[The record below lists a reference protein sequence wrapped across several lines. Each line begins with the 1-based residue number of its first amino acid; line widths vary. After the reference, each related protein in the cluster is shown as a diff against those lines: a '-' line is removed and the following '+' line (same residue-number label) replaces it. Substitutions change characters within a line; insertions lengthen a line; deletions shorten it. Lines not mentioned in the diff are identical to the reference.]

1 MSHAVCL
8 SVCIYAL
15 SSCAKIAEPI
25 EKQEMTEDLL
35 VQDML
40 YYMRV
45 QIVLR
50 EGAIP
55 GTTAGL
61 LRKEVSLPLRRQ
73 FNANILYYYYYYYYF
88 CHYTHLTA
96 SFPGQPGYAGT
107 RKVKPV

>member
-1 MSHAVCL
+1 
-8 SVCIYAL
+8 
-15 SSCAKIAEPI
+15 
-25 EKQEMTEDLL
+25 
-35 VQDML
+35 
-40 YYMRV
+40 MRV

-55 GTTAGL
+55 GTTARL

-73 FNANILYYYYYYYYF
+73 FNANILYYYYYYY
-88 CHYTHLTA
+88 HYTHLTA

>member
-1 MSHAVCL
+1 MSGRIACVNCVDAVL
-8 SVCIYAL
+8 SYTCRMQCVSLYVFMRCRAVQ
-15 SSCAKIAEPI
+15 KIAEPI

-35 VQDML
+35 VQGML

-61 LRKEVSLPLRRQ
+61 LRKEVSLPLHRQ
-73 FNANILYYYYYYYYF
+73 FNANILYYYY
-88 CHYTHLTA
+88 
-96 SFPGQPGYAGT
+96 
-107 RKVKPV
+107 